1 MAKLVTKFQYLKPT
15 DRAGGYAKYIATREG
30 VEKIDDTRKY
40 GPATEKQKRLI
51 AKIQKDFRTT
61 MELPEFQN
69 YIAAPNVGNASAF
82 LTRAIDEYADEIC
95 SAKTYADYIATRP
108 RAQYFGSHGLFT
120 DAGKTVRLGKVSE
133 ELNLYTVH
141 RCAFQCTACP
151 VCIADT
157 ETSPGD
163 CC

>member
-69 YIAAPNVGNASAF
+69 YIP
-82 LTRAIDEYADEIC
+82 LQMWEM
-95 SAKTYADYIATRP
+95 
-108 RAQYFGSHGLFT
+108 
-120 DAGKTVRLGKVSE
+120 RLHS
-133 ELNLYTVH
+133 
-141 RCAFQCTACP
+141 
-151 VCIADT
+151 
-157 ETSPGD
+157 
-163 CC
+163 